1 MRALEPE
8 IHSDLF
14 PPDVAQPTRAPGLA
28 PGTQEDEHAW
38 IAQHIAERLYTPRA
52 PEMARRR
59 L

>member
-8 IHSDLF
+8 IQSDPF
-14 PPDVAQPTRAPGLA
+14 PPYVAQSTRAPGLA

-38 IAQHIAERLYTPRA
+38 IAQHIAEGLYTSRA